1 MENVEITV
9 WRKLNCNFYNKRCRK
24 SKRQRRAGFVDVAE
38 RIDGEGENDAKSG
51 NI

>member
-9 WRKLNCNFYNKRCRK
+9 WRKINCNFYNK
-24 SKRQRRAGFVDVAE
+24 AY
-38 RIDGEGENDAKSG
+38 GEGENDAKSG

>member
-9 WRKLNCNFYNKRCRK
+9 WRKLNCNFYNKTY
-24 SKRQRRAGFVDVAE
+24 E
-38 RIDGEGENDAKSG
+38 EGENDAKSG